1 MKKIY
6 KKITTL
12 IIFLIIL
19 SFLVALVFG
28 KKEKFSPNENRY
40 LKTYPEFSVR
50 SLLNGNYIK
59 DLEQFLTDQF
69 PLRDFFMGLK
79 TTVDKIEMHRDT
91 KGVFFSKDGYLIQ
104 NYDKPINNNKI
115 IKKLNEFSHK
125 LKYVNFNLMLVPTSV
140 TINKD
145 KLPLNAPTYNQ
156 MDTINYI
163 YKNIEFDTI
172 PLYKALSNKDYQMFY
187 KTDHHW
193 TSYGAYFSYLEYA
206 QHNNIEPVKF
216 NFFKVDLVS
225 DKFYGTLYSKSN
237 DYSKKPDKIH
247 KFSMDN
253 ENILVDYVF
262 SKKKKESLY
271 EEKYLKKKDK
281 YSYFL
286 DNNHPLIVITNKN
299 INNNKELVVIKDSF
313 ANSFIPF
320 LVNHYEKIHIID
332 PRFYKMSLTSY
343 IKENKKIKDGLFLYN
358 VNTVDSDIGILS
370 IK

>member
-50 SLLNGNYIK
+50 SLLNGSYTK

-104 NYDKPINNNKI
+104 NYDKPINNDKI

-140 TINKD
+140 T
-145 KLPLNAPTYNQ
+145 
-156 MDTINYI
+156 
-163 YKNIEFDTI
+163 
-172 PLYKALSNKDYQMFY
+172 
-187 KTDHHW
+187 
-193 TSYGAYFSYLEYA
+193 
-206 QHNNIEPVKF
+206 
-216 NFFKVDLVS
+216 
-225 DKFYGTLYSKSN
+225 
-237 DYSKKPDKIH
+237 
-247 KFSMDN
+247 
-253 ENILVDYVF
+253 
-262 SKKKKESLY
+262 
-271 EEKYLKKKDK
+271 
-281 YSYFL
+281 
-286 DNNHPLIVITNKN
+286 
-299 INNNKELVVIKDSF
+299 
-313 ANSFIPF
+313 
-320 LVNHYEKIHIID
+320 
-332 PRFYKMSLTSY
+332 
-343 IKENKKIKDGLFLYN
+343 
-358 VNTVDSDIGILS
+358 
-370 IK
+370 